1 MLRCR
6 QVKPVTA
13 VQSSKFWCFGC
24 LRLHH
29 SLALLCKGIVL
40 QFVATKSWKSKY
52 YFFFFILKLS
62 LLKIPATAVGSLETL
77 WWPGSIGYFLSASGL
92 ISKLRRVFR
101 TNWWW
106 IGFRVMMIWVQLK
119 VTWFKGLEM
128 SFPERS
134 SSLPLIV
141 SPSCI
146 SIWLTRRNFLWDTF
160 ACWDHQEMSVHYVN
174 VKMEVLSHDIEV
186 LIWSRVTWLGRRM
199 IWCEAANSD
208 HLHCIHLPAIPSL

>member
-1 MLRCR
+1 MLWMSAPAPL
-6 QVKPVTA
+6 VSII
-13 VQSSKFWCFGC
+13 VQRHCTTICSNQKLEKQILTLLLYFETFLAKDSSKSCW
-24 LRLHH
+24 
-29 SLALLCKGIVL
+29 
-40 QFVATKSWKSKY
+40 
-52 YFFFFILKLS
+52 
-62 LLKIPATAVGSLETL
+62 SLETL

-106 IGFRVMMIWVQLK
+106 IEFRVMMIWVQLK
-119 VTWFKGLEM
+119 VTWFKGLDM